1 MDESYHAVMEKQ
13 DLSRKNF
20 LQKAQILLKH
30 YRQGDKTVM
39 KELLQR
45 AKELEPELLENR
57 RWLHRHPELG
67 FELKE
72 TCTFVEEKLKAM
84 GYAPQRMSKAG
95 IVATVGKTGGKTILL
110 RADMDALPMK
120 EESGLDF
127 SAAGNAAHTCG
138 HDTHT
143 AMLLAAAKMLK
154 EREGRLNGCVK
165 LMFQPDEE
173 GTNPLGFSGAQAMLK
188 DGILENPHVDAVV
201 SMHIM
206 SQSPYSAGTVY
217 TRRGPMMS
225 SCDTIAITITGKGT
239 HGSMPQ
245 EGVDALNVGVHI
257 YSALQNLTARELAPE
272 EQGVITIG
280 SFNGGEAANVL
291 PEKVCLVGTMRTT
304 VEATRTRFKKRIE
317 AICAGMAQ
325 AFGAKAEVEF
335 TQGIPSVYND
345 PALTQRVMDYTS
357 ELLGE
362 KVPEMRTPFS
372 GSDDLSELSQA
383 APTCYLIL
391 SGGTPEEGYPH
402 PQHNPRVT
410 FNESVLYR
418 GAAVFANAAME
429 WLRENG

>member
-1 MDESYHAVMEKQ
+1 MD
-13 DLSRKNF
+13 
-20 LQKAQILLKH
+20 I
-30 YRQGDKTVM
+30 KTLAHEVFPYVVEM
-39 KELLQR
+39 
-45 AKELEPELLENR
+45 R
-57 RWLHRHPELG
+57 RDFHMHPEPSFEEFRTTQRIAEELG
-67 FELKE
+67 KMGIACRLFEPTGLIGEIK
-72 TCTFVEEKLKAM
+72 
-84 GYAPQRMSKAG
+84 
-95 IVATVGKTGGKTILL
+95 GGKSGKCIAL
-110 RADMDALPMK
+110 RADIDALTTQEK
-120 EESGLDF
+120 TGLPYASQRDGYMH
-127 SAAGNAAHTCG
+127 ACG

>member
-1 MDESYHAVMEKQ
+1 
-13 DLSRKNF
+13 
-20 LQKAQILLKH
+20 
-30 YRQGDKTVM
+30 M

-45 AKELEPELLENR
+45 AKQLQPELVENR

-67 FELKE
+67 FDLTV
-72 TCTFVEEKLKAM
+72 TCAFVGEKLKAM
-84 GYAPQRMSKAG
+84 GYAPQRMSKTG
-95 IVATVGKTGGKTILL
+95 IVATVGRPGGKTILL

-120 EESGLDF
+120 EESGLPF
-127 SAAGNAAHTCG
+127 AAVGSAAHTCG

-143 AMLLAAAKMLK
+143 AMLLAAAQMLK
-154 EREGRLNGCVK
+154 EHEGELNGCVK

-188 DGILENPHVDAVV
+188 DGVLENPHVDAAV

-206 SQSPYSAGTVY
+206 SQSTHPAGTIY
-217 TRRGPMMS
+217 TRCGPMMS
-225 SCDTIAITITGKGT
+225 SCDTITITVTGKGT

-272 EQGVITIG
+272 EQGVLTIG

-325 AFGAKAEVEF
+325 AFGAKVGVEF
-335 TQGIPSVYND
+335 TQGIPTVYND
-345 PALTQRVMDYTS
+345 PALTQRVIGYTS

-362 KVPEMRTPFS
+362 EVPEMRAPFS
-372 GSDDLSELSQA
+372 GSDDLSEISQVV
-383 APTCYLIL
+383 PTCYLIL
-391 SGGTPEEGYPH
+391 SGGTAQEGHPY

-410 FNESVLYR
+410 FEESVLYR
-418 GAAVFANAAME
+418 GAAVFANTAIE
-429 WLRENG
+429 WLKENG

>member
-1 MDESYHAVMEKQ
+1 MDIQELRRE
-13 DLSRKNF
+13 
-20 LQKAQILLKH
+20 AQTMQPQLTA
-30 YRQGDKTVM
+30 D
-39 KELLQR
+39 
-45 AKELEPELLENR
+45 R
-57 RWLHRHPELG
+57 RRLHRNPEAGAVLPETVAYVKERLTEMGYHPQELG
-67 FELKE
+67 GGL
-72 TCTFVEEKLKAM
+72 T
-84 GYAPQRMSKAG
+84 
-95 IVATVGKTGGKTILL
+95 ATVTGTDTGRCILL
-110 RADMDALPMK
+110 RADMDALRGQ
-120 EESGLDF
+120 EQSGLSF
-127 SAAGNAAHTCG
+127 RSENGCMHACG
-138 HDTHT
+138 HDMHT
-143 AMLLAAAKMLK
+143 AMLLGAA
-154 EREGRLNGCVK
+154 RLLMQHRQELSGTVK
-165 LMFQPDEE
+165 LVFQPDEE

-206 SQSPYSAGTVY
+206 SQSPYSAGTIY

-225 SCDTIAITITGKGT
+225 SCDTITITITGKGT

-272 EQGVITIG
+272 EQGVLTIG

-335 TQGIPSVYND
+335 TQGIPSVYNE

-362 KVPEMRTPFS
+362 EVPEMRAPFS
-372 GSDDLSELSQA
+372 GSDDLSELSQHA
-383 APTCYLIL
+383 
-391 SGGTPEEGYPH
+391 
-402 PQHNPRVT
+402 
-410 FNESVLYR
+410 
-418 GAAVFANAAME
+418 
-429 WLRENG
+429 

>member
-1 MDESYHAVMEKQ
+1 
-13 DLSRKNF
+13 
-20 LQKAQILLKH
+20 
-30 YRQGDKTVM
+30 M

-188 DGILENPHVDAVV
+188 DGILENPHVDTVV

-335 TQGIPSVYND
+335 TQGIPSVYTD

-362 KVPEMRTPFS
+362 KVPEMRRPFS

-391 SGGTPEEGYPH
+391 SGGTPEEGYPY

-418 GAAVFANAAME
+418 GAAVFAHAAME

>member
-1 MDESYHAVMEKQ
+1 
-13 DLSRKNF
+13 
-20 LQKAQILLKH
+20 
-30 YRQGDKTVM
+30 
-39 KELLQR
+39 
-45 AKELEPELLENR
+45 
-57 RWLHRHPELG
+57 
-67 FELKE
+67 
-72 TCTFVEEKLKAM
+72 
-84 GYAPQRMSKAG
+84 
-95 IVATVGKTGGKTILL
+95 
-110 RADMDALPMK
+110 
-120 EESGLDF
+120 
-127 SAAGNAAHTCG
+127 
-138 HDTHT
+138 
-143 AMLLAAAKMLK
+143 
-154 EREGRLNGCVK
+154 
-165 LMFQPDEE
+165 
-173 GTNPLGFSGAQAMLK
+173 MLK

-335 TQGIPSVYND
+335 TQGIPSVYD
-345 PALTQRVMDYTS
+345 ESSTDAARDGLHKRAVGRESTRDAQAFLRLRRFERAVAGSAHMLPY
-357 ELLGE
+357 
-362 KVPEMRTPFS
+362 PFRRH
-372 GSDDLSELSQA
+372 A
-383 APTCYLIL
+383 
-391 SGGTPEEGYPH
+391 
-402 PQHNPRVT
+402 
-410 FNESVLYR
+410 
-418 GAAVFANAAME
+418 
-429 WLRENG
+429 

>member
-1 MDESYHAVMEKQ
+1 
-13 DLSRKNF
+13 
-20 LQKAQILLKH
+20 
-30 YRQGDKTVM
+30 
-39 KELLQR
+39 
-45 AKELEPELLENR
+45 
-57 RWLHRHPELG
+57 
-67 FELKE
+67 
-72 TCTFVEEKLKAM
+72 
-84 GYAPQRMSKAG
+84 
-95 IVATVGKTGGKTILL
+95 
-110 RADMDALPMK
+110 MDALPMK

>member
-1 MDESYHAVMEKQ
+1 
-13 DLSRKNF
+13 
-20 LQKAQILLKH
+20 
-30 YRQGDKTVM
+30 
-39 KELLQR
+39 
-45 AKELEPELLENR
+45 
-57 RWLHRHPELG
+57 
-67 FELKE
+67 
-72 TCTFVEEKLKAM
+72 
-84 GYAPQRMSKAG
+84 
-95 IVATVGKTGGKTILL
+95 
-110 RADMDALPMK
+110 
-120 EESGLDF
+120 
-127 SAAGNAAHTCG
+127 
-138 HDTHT
+138 
-143 AMLLAAAKMLK
+143 
-154 EREGRLNGCVK
+154 
-165 LMFQPDEE
+165 
-173 GTNPLGFSGAQAMLK
+173 
-188 DGILENPHVDAVV
+188 
-201 SMHIM
+201 
-206 SQSPYSAGTVY
+206 
-217 TRRGPMMS
+217 
-225 SCDTIAITITGKGT
+225 
-239 HGSMPQ
+239 MPQ

-272 EQGVITIG
+272 EQGVLTIG

-335 TQGIPSVYND
+335 TQGIPSVYNE

-362 KVPEMRTPFS
+362 EVPEMRAPFS

-391 SGGTPEEGYPH
+391 SGGTPEEGYPY

>member
-1 MDESYHAVMEKQ
+1 MDIQELRRE
-13 DLSRKNF
+13 
-20 LQKAQILLKH
+20 AQTMQPQLTA
-30 YRQGDKTVM
+30 D
-39 KELLQR
+39 
-45 AKELEPELLENR
+45 R
-57 RWLHRHPELG
+57 RRLHRNPEAGAVLPETVAYVKERLTEMGYHPQELG
-67 FELKE
+67 GGL
-72 TCTFVEEKLKAM
+72 T
-84 GYAPQRMSKAG
+84 
-95 IVATVGKTGGKTILL
+95 ATVTGTDTGRCILL
-110 RADMDALPMK
+110 RADMDALRGQEQSVLSFRSENGCMH
-120 EESGLDF
+120 
-127 SAAGNAAHTCG
+127 ACG
-138 HDTHT
+138 HDMHT
-143 AMLLAAAKMLK
+143 AMLLGAA
-154 EREGRLNGCVK
+154 RLLMQHRQELSGTVK
-165 LMFQPDEE
+165 LVFQPDEE

-429 WLRENG
+429 GLRENG